1 MAADDTTTCFTPSAW
16 AVAQHLDDRVA
27 LYAARN
33 ARLLTLTTR
42 YAGLVAKADDLNR
55 RVSIQLGGFDVRSPS
70 TTPNR
75 GEA

>member
-1 MAADDTTTCFTPSAW
+1 MTAL
-16 AVAQHLDDRVA
+16 AQHLDDRVA

-33 ARLLTLTTR
+33 ARLLMLTTR
-42 YAGLVAKADDLNR
+42 DAALAAKVDDLNR
-55 RVSIQLGGFDVRSPS
+55 MVSIQLGGLDVRSPS